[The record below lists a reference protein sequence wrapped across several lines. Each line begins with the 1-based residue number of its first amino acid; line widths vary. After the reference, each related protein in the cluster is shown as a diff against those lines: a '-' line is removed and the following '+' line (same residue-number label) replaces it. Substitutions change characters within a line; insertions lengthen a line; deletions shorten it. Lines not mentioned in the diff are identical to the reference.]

1 MKIQIILLFIHLTNC
16 SLQAQFSKQGYALIS
31 WKYYDTSK
39 KQYLPTFNEA
49 QVWYKD
55 SIAIRPQYSIFDS
68 TMNDIPVLR
77 RVDTLNYYYINLKKR
92 YCYEYDSFNT
102 SSNFYKSY
110 TLNDSMKKETS
121 FSYLFLGCDD
131 SLQNIKMPDEDYEKI
146 ADTLIGNIKFWRLK
160 CVNQFN
166 RNGKHPPTV
175 WIAYFR
181 YDIPKSIMHLSRK
194 FDDKIGW
201 PMVMLE
207 VYDVQFRTLIE
218 LRYVRSKLTK
228 QELAIFN
235 AWEKNAKEH
244 PVIHK

>member
-1 MKIQIILLFIHLTNC
+1 MRLSIFLIVALLLNDSTK
-16 SLQAQFSKQGYALIS
+16 AQFSKQGYALVS
-31 WKYYDTSK
+31 WKYYDTTK
-39 KQYLPTFNEA
+39 KQYLPTLNEA
-49 QVWYKD
+49 QIWYKD
-55 SIAIRPQYSIFDS
+55 SMAIRPQYSIFDS

-77 RVDTLNYYYINLKKR
+77 RVDTLNYYFINLKNKHF
-92 YCYEYDSFNT
+92 YEYDSFNVK
-102 SSNFYKSY
+102 SHFYKY
-110 TLNDSMKKETS
+110 YALNDSMKKEAS

-131 SLQNIKMPDEDYEKI
+131 SLQSIKMPDEVYEKI

-160 CVNQFN
+160 YVNQFDLN
-166 RNGKHPPTV
+166 SKYNPIT

-207 VYDVQFRTLIE
+207 VFDVKFRTLIE
-218 LRYVRSKLTK
+218 LKYVRSRLSNK
-228 QELAIFN
+228 ELAVFA

-244 PVIHK
+244 PVILN